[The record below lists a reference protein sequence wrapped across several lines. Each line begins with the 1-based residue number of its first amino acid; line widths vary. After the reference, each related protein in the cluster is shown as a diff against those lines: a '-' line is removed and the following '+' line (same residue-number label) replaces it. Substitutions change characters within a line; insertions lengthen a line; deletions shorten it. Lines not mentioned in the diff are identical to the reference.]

1 MRLVN
6 TILCLFSLTAFLVSI
21 GLNIWCLRHKHTTD
35 NSTISQYDQRSQ
47 IARLFLAAGC
57 VMSLLGMGLGVVA

>member
-1 MRLVN
+1 MCLVSAILRLFG
-6 TILCLFSLTAFLVSI
+6 LMAMLVSI
-21 GLNIWCLRHKHTTD
+21 GLNIWCIRHKHTTD
-35 NSTISQYDQRSQ
+35 NSIISQCDQRSQ